1 MQPEQSVTSV
11 PTGTQRKAPAAT
23 LVAIVA
29 ANWLGGGAV
38 IWMASDRAVE
48 TYGLEQSPPGVDGS
62 PGWLVTAL
70 FTIPFA
76 MVVGWA
82 LRRSRSRWPVAIV
95 ATIPAVAMAV
105 WFSVLFMAGRFAG
118 DDSPVETFEIEFA
131 WLMFGCTASLH
142 AVTVGVATIPVRVW
156 AGLICHRSD
165 VRK

>member
-1 MQPEQSVTSV
+1 MQPEQGPV
-11 PTGTQRKAPAAT
+11 PTGGKRLAPAAL

-29 ANWLGGGAV
+29 SMWLVGGAH
-38 IWMASDRAVE
+38 IWRVE
-48 TYGLEQSPPGVDGS
+48 VREVATFGLEQTPPGTVGD

-76 MVVGWA
+76 MVVGWT

-165 VRK
+165 VRN